1 VTAPALGY
9 APFRSDSI
17 DRLCSEEDVMRAF
30 RSVAILATMLVATGC
45 NNQPAGPLVV
55 RGMNVNGYEFD
66 YEYVAPGS
74 IQADSKDVSISA
86 GKNQIAVTDGKLRV
100 DGRSYGVV
108 KPKDRISVI
117 GGKVSV
123 NGEERKPDS

>member
-1 VTAPALGY
+1 MQS
-9 APFRSDSI
+9 FRP
-17 DRLCSEEDVMRAF
+17 
-30 RSVAILATMLVATGC
+30 VAILATIMVAAGC
-45 NNQPAGPLVV
+45 NNQPAGEIFV
-55 RGMNVNGYEFD
+55 RGMDVNGYEFD
-66 YEYVAPGS
+66 YELVTPSS
-74 IQADSKDVSISA
+74 IQADSEQVLITA

-123 NGEERKPDS
+123 NGDERKPENDG